1 MYVNFEQLPP
11 TARTWVYLSDRSW
24 NAEEV
29 RMIDA
34 SARTFLENWTAHQ
47 QALSAS
53 FRIFHDQ
60 FLVIAV
66 DQQTASA
73 SGCSIDKSV
82 AFIQDLEKALQC
94 RMMDRLLFAYKQD
107 GAIRVAPKDE
117 FERLAEA
124 GLISDS
130 TIVFDNLVDT
140 IQALHHRWEIP
151 FERSW
156 HKVLVG

>member
-1 MYVNFEQLPP
+1 MYVDFEQLPSS
-11 TARTWVYLSDRSW
+11 ARIWVYLSDRPW
-24 NAEEV
+24 NTDEIRTIES
-29 RMIDA
+29 
-34 SARTFLENWTAHQ
+34 SARVFVDQWTAHQ
-47 QALSAS
+47 QTLRAS
-53 FRIFHDQ
+53 FRLFHRQ

-66 DQQTASA
+66 DQESASA

-82 AFIQDLEKALQC
+82 AFVQELERTLQC
-94 RMMDRLLFAYKQD
+94 RMMDRLLFAFKED
-107 GAIRVAPKDE
+107 EAIRAVPKDE

-124 GLISDS
+124 GQISDS

-140 IQALHHRWEIP
+140 VQALNHRWEIP

>member
-1 MYVNFEQLPP
+1 MYVDFDQLAP
-11 TARTWVYLSDRSW
+11 TARTWVYLSDRTW
-24 NAEEV
+24 NADEV
-29 RMIDA
+29 RFIE
-34 SARTFLENWTAHQ
+34 SAVRTFLENWTAHQ

-53 FRIFHDQ
+53 FKLFHDR

-66 DQQTASA
+66 DQQVTGA

-82 AFIQDLEKALQC
+82 AFIQELENKLQC
-94 RMMDRLLFAYKQD
+94 RMMDRLLFAYKQE
-107 GAIRVAPKDE
+107 GNIRVVRKDE
-117 FERLAEA
+117 FEQLAET
-124 GLISDS
+124 GQISDS

-140 IQALHHRWEIP
+140 VQALNHRWEIP

>member
-1 MYVNFEQLPP
+1 M
-11 TARTWVYLSDRSW
+11 RTIES
-24 NAEEV
+24 
-29 RMIDA
+29 
-34 SARTFLENWTAHQ
+34 SARVFVDQWTAHQ
-47 QALSAS
+47 QSLRAS
-53 FRIFHDQ
+53 FRVFHHQ

-66 DQQTASA
+66 DQESASA

-82 AFIQDLEKALQC
+82 AFIQQLERELQC
-94 RMMDRLLFAYKQD
+94 RLMDRLLFAFKQE
-107 GAIRVAPKDE
+107 GAIRAVPKDE

-124 GLISDS
+124 GQISDS

-140 IQALHHRWEIP
+140 VQALNHRWEIP